1 MGVGARTLAR
11 TDARTHYHCQW
22 GLLAERQKYFGPGAP
37 MKITDGADSTPR
49 RTALVSRLVRI
60 SYTRCNREACRGQ
73 KGGMTV
79 MVALTP
85 SSDWLSLSTQ
95 SSHGVLGR
103 VWRKNH
109 MRSSFRCQ
117 VSFLPI
123 LMGKRR
129 KGSSI
134 GNECLVGC
142 NGWKRTRMPCGGSNR
157 RGTFPR

>member
-11 TDARTHYHCQW
+11 TDALSLSV

-95 SSHGVLGR
+95 SSHGVLGMC
-103 VWRKNH
+103 VEEEPH
-109 MRSSFRCQ
+109 AI
-117 VSFLPI
+117 VI
-123 LMGKRR
+123 
-129 KGSSI
+129 
-134 GNECLVGC
+134 
-142 NGWKRTRMPCGGSNR
+142 
-157 RGTFPR
+157 